1 MSAHCVAISKNI
13 SRCAPGGS
21 VFAVS
26 MHLDACSR
34 HVLEVSI
41 GLPLIKG
48 DKAACYGLDRRSR
61 LVQRWPL
68 ECRSVAPLSAAFR
81 PTAGLIVS
89 NDTIGSGLCVG
100 KNGVERN
107 DLSH

>member
-1 MSAHCVAISKNI
+1 MSAHCVAISKYI
-13 SRCAPGGS
+13 SRCALGGS

-61 LVQRWPL
+61 LAIPVGSSHSFETRL
-68 ECRSVAPLSAAFR
+68 IAFLLLL
-81 PTAGLIVS
+81 AGNLFK
-89 NDTIGSGLCVG
+89 GF
-100 KNGVERN
+100 
-107 DLSH
+107 